1 MTREEEVMI
10 DLLKRSLWEDN
21 SQPVVE
27 ESDIDWQEV
36 YKECRTQC
44 IHGLVVDAL
53 PKNMDLSVKKIWSDE
68 AKKQLVFFSKYEY
81 QQTKLIEL
89 FKENDIPMVI
99 LKGSSAA
106 VYYKNPSGRSMGD
119 IDFKVLSSDFEKAKK
134 VLLDNGFTYAHEDEQ
149 NERHT
154 GFKKDGL
161 IYELHKRFS
170 YDDLDIEKYLEDALA
185 IVEIAGGKQITAID
199 NAVGG
204 EQTRSMREYDC
215 KNTQGHEGI
224 VTKEVLGYRFP
235 SLPRLANGLVLL
247 AHMRSHLKS
256 GMGLRQLIDWNMFV
270 YRELDDDFWK
280 SEFMEA
286 IGEIG
291 LTKLALVATMVG
303 RKYLGLPNK
312 TFDGKSITWFENE
325 ADKIKTGTNN
335 IGDGNSNLE
344 TTCDKLMENIL
355 SSGNFGRKQGEG
367 NKFESVLVSIK
378 KDGLFKRLYQS
389 GISNWKFARKHKWA
403 RPFAPIYQVFR
414 YMIQSIKTSRKSDV
428 KKSLKRGQERYDLLK
443 ELEIE

>member
-1 MTREEEVMI
+1 MTREEEVVI
-10 DLLKRSLWEDN
+10 DLLKRSLWEDT
-21 SQPVVE
+21 SQVLE
-27 ESDIDWQEV
+27 EKTDVNWQEV

-44 IHGLVVDAL
+44 IQGLVVDAL
-53 PKNMDLSVKKIWSDE
+53 PKNMDSAVKKTFADE

-149 NERHT
+149 NVRHT

-170 YDDLDIEKYLEDALA
+170 YDDLDMEKYLEDVL
-185 IVEIAGGKQITAID
+185 
-199 NAVGG
+199 AVGESG
-204 EQTRSMREYDC
+204 GMR
-215 KNTQGHEGI
+215 KGI
-224 VTKEVLGYRFP
+224 VIKEILGIRFP

-270 YRELDDDFWK
+270 YRELDDDFWE

-286 IGEIG
+286 TGEIG

-325 ADKIKTGTNN
+325 ADKIKISTNN

-367 NKFESVLVSIK
+367 SKFESVLVSIK